1 MLYFVFIRSRDK
13 MHYRRITV
21 QWNLCNPT
29 PEFSDILL
37 HTTNIYGPK
46 VFLLTKIKP
55 EYSNI
60 LYNRTHFPGP
70 LVCWI
75 GQVPLCIFFYWT
87 IQEKCPRCVLFLD
100 LKKILFMIYFFKLN
114 VSIL

>member
-37 HTTNIYGPK
+37 HMTKIYGRK

-55 EYSNI
+55 ECSDI
-60 LYNRTHFPGP
+60 LYNRTHFLVPV
-70 LVCWI
+70 VCWI

-87 IQEKCPRCVLFLD
+87 NQQKCPRCVLFLD
-100 LKKILFMIYFFKLN
+100 LKEILFMIYFFKLN